1 MPPLTPWLQRLL
13 IAWAAS
19 AVSTGV
25 ILSTADNR
33 HRPKKAK
40 NPKKRRRRELDK
52 ATAASATRTRPPVL
66 PGTVAKADAA
76 LPFTPSLTWAGWA
89 TDVRA
94 RGRRLLRFVTGQAP
108 EGSVDENGSRLPDEI
123 VTADGK
129 KVRVV
134 GGTQRSKKTTGH
146 KGAPPARRRR
156 GRKQQASLF
165 DSAKE
170 SLRQVVKEEAKKAVD
185 EKVEEAGL
193 KKAADAI
200 KSAGEKV
207 GETAKDVAQRVKD
220 SMPDDVE
227 EKLQSAGRSMLAEAR
242 RAMQRLSDSIQGS
255 DDDHGA
261 ASASLTP
268 PETVDQVADP
278 DAATPT
284 AGGPGVASDAAL
296 ESSPPPPN
304 LQAPASTVGGDEAE
318 RGSSGGDIAS
328 ALGDGVQLL
337 GGGVQ
342 KIGSFLS
349 GPGNPGYH
357 RGSGRARAASGDIV
371 EAKDAPTQT
380 PASSTAAPPPTAPDG
395 PRS

>member
-33 HRPKKAK
+33 HRPKKAR
-40 NPKKRRRRELDK
+40 NPKKRRRRELDN
-52 ATAASATRTRPPVL
+52 TASATRARPPVL

-108 EGSVDENGSRLPDEI
+108 EGRVDEHGSRLPDEI

-129 KVRVV
+129 KVRVAGV
-134 GGTQRSKKTTGH
+134 SPKSKKTAGH

-255 DDDHGA
+255 DDGHGV
-261 ASASLTP
+261 ASASVSP
-268 PETVDQVADP
+268 PDTVDQVADP
-278 DAATPT
+278 GAALPP
-284 AGGPGVASDAAL
+284 AGGPGSANDAAL
-296 ESSPPPPN
+296 AASPPPPS
-304 LQAPASTVGGDEAE
+304 LPGPASTVGGDEAE
-318 RGSSGGDIAS
+318 RASSSSGDIAS

-357 RGSGRARAASGDIV
+357 RSSGRARAASGDIV
-371 EAKDAPTQT
+371 EAKDAPTHT
-380 PASSTAAPPPTAPDG
+380 PTPSTVAPPPTAPDG
-395 PRS
+395 PRD